1 MEISV
6 LSFGSGSFFQKLPDG
21 QWEPLVQKALDLG
34 INYFDTAS
42 AYHFDKQNSPSE
54 TRIGQMVTTL
64 VNADIEASYHRVQ
77 FDGSNLASGVYY
89 YKLQAGSDADEKKL
103 LLIR

>member
-1 MEISV
+1 VDKDPPETQAQKRGGAEKSV
-6 LSFGSGSFFQKLPDG
+6 HCFFG
-21 QWEPLVQKALDLG
+21 KALPQSLEEV
-34 INYFDTAS
+34 N
-42 AYHFDKQNSPSE
+42 E